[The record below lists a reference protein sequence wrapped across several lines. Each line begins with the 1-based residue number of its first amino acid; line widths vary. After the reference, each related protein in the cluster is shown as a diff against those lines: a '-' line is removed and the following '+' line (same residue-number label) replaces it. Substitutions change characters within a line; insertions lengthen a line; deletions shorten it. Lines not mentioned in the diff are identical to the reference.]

1 MNLDF
6 NLIKIFNKTKSHIYS
21 NENQNIIHSNYDKN
35 LSNETKIINDNG
47 ILIDDE
53 INKAEEKEISINLLE
68 SDIKNLILNNENN
81 YFVGNSQL
89 SNLIEK
95 LVFNPNFKLEN
106 CSGQSYYIDIKKQQI
121 DMNSLN
127 QNHQHR
133 GINSF
138 EELFK

>member
-1 MNLDF
+1 M
-6 NLIKIFNKTKSHIYS
+6 
-21 NENQNIIHSNYDKN
+21 
-35 LSNETKIINDNG
+35 
-47 ILIDDE
+47 
-53 INKAEEKEISINLLE
+53 LE